1 LPDTPPSVGFSRV
14 PTMASSA
21 AKDDKDRPGL
31 VTRHVFLDTQAYRAN
46 AHDLSSGPFK
56 ALAGLIEE
64 DRVSLHTTDLTLQE
78 IRRQIAEE
86 IAGIERESGALRK
99 KREHWD
105 RRFARAQTPQ
115 IPTVDAAALAQAA
128 FSGFEFTIQIGWSA
142 GTHNATAVDPRV
154 IFEKYFDRK
163 PPFDD
168 TKSKEFP
175 DAFVI
180 EALAKWC
187 KDNGA
192 TMYVVTADA
201 AAGRAVKETGVLI
214 QVESL
219 QELLTIATEAE
230 TPEIISV
237 IDEVIKSQTFKGEL
251 QEYINKKFDW
261 MGTIYSGEHVDGEI
275 IDTEVADDVT
285 ILKFS
290 IISANEDT
298 VGTILSVR
306 VPVEFTV
313 LFVDEGAS
321 WYDSE
326 AAEWQFDEKAVRTF
340 EDDPTIRVY
349 VEFDRDDMS
358 VSEINILTTDVSLSE
373 PYETNK

>member
-1 LPDTPPSVGFSRV
+1 MT
-14 PTMASSA
+14 SSA

-46 AHDLSSGPFK
+46 SHDLSSGPFK

-64 DRVSLHTTDLTLQE
+64 DRVSLHTTDVTLQE
-78 IRRQIAEE
+78 IGRQIADE
-86 IAGIERESGALRK
+86 IAGIERELGELRK

-105 RRFARAQTPQ
+105 RRFARAQMPR
-115 IPTVDAAALAQAA
+115 IPTVDSAALAQVAVPS
-128 FSGFEFTIQIGWSA
+128 FRFTIQIEWGASI
-142 GTHNATAVDPRV
+142 HNATAVNPRV

-163 PPFDD
+163 PPFDG

-180 EALAKWC
+180 EALANWC
-187 KDNGA
+187 KENEA

-201 AAGRAVKETGVLI
+201 AAGRAAEETGVLI
-214 QVESL
+214 PVKSL
-219 QELLTIATEAE
+219 QELLAIATEAE
-230 TPEIISV
+230 TPELTSA
-237 IDEVIKSQTFKGEL
+237 IDEVMQRQEFKDEL
-251 QEYINKKFDW
+251 QEYINKNFGW
-261 MGTIYSGEHVDGEI
+261 LGTIYSGDYVDGEI
-275 IDTEVADDVT
+275 IYTEVSDDME

-290 IISANEDT
+290 IISADEDT

-306 VPVEFTV
+306 VPVEVTFQ
-313 LFVDEGAS
+313 FIDEGVA
-321 WYDSE
+321 WYDGE
-326 AAEWQFDEKAVRTF
+326 ADEWHYDDKAVGTF

-358 VSEINILTTDVSLSE
+358 TSEINILTTDVYLSG
-373 PYETNK
+373 PYETYK